1 MINLSR
7 ATHSEKK
14 TAAKVEKATLSVLGQ
29 KDIFVVYAAV
39 ASPDEIKT
47 LNRDARGVD
56 SVTDVLS
63 FPAFEALQLPAEKED
78 FTAADFDGRRV
89 ALGDVMICRAR
100 AEEQAEEYGHS
111 YEREFGYLVCHG
123 LLHLFGFDH
132 IEPEEEKIMT
142 ETAERIMT
150 AAGITRD
157 FPGRRCARKKRNG
170 KIG

>member
-1 MINLSR
+1 MRYHFYGEKAFPELENALQGFVESDVDLAAELVFADEEEIR
-7 ATHSEKK
+7 ATN
-14 TAAKVEKATLSVLGQ
+14 AAQ
-29 KDIFVVYAAV
+29 
-39 ASPDEIKT
+39 
-47 LNRDARGVD
+47 RGVD
-56 SVTDVLS
+56 AVTDVLS
-63 FPAFEALQLPAEKED
+63 FPTLEDIKGKALKREEHPFEIDEEGNL
-78 FTAADFDGRRV
+78 F
-89 ALGDVMICRAR
+89 LGSIMICEQRAK
-100 AEEQAEEYGHS
+100 EQAEEYGHS